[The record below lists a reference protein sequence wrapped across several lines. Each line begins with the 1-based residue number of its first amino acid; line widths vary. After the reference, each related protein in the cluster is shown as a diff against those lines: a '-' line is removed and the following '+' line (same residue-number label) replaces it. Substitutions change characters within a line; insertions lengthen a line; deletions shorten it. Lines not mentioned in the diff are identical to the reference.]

1 MQNKLSLCHAYT
13 RVHKFFT
20 PTRGVYYTTATHCM
34 TPRVAL
40 PNRILKLPIKISRP
54 PRDTHEN
61 SSRSARNNYTR
72 ECARQKPN
80 FRASTITII
89 PERCNTIQAALLSRN
104 FFSFTLQQPTTIPR
118 SLSLAFVS
126 SRSAR
131 GRVKSAISESLF
143 ARSLGTY
150 ENSPARFIL
159 NAGVRACTSI
169 PAACIKAAR
178 EV

>member
-1 MQNKLSLCHAYT
+1 MKRKKSIIQISSSNLTRKPACVQNKLSLSLSHAYT

-20 PTRGVYYTTATHCM
+20 PARGVYYTTATHCM

-40 PNRILKLPIKISRP
+40 PNRILKLPIKIFRP

-104 FFSFTLQQPTTIPR
+104 FFLSRCSSLLQFR
-118 SLSLAFVS
+118 ALCLSLLYP
-126 SRSAR
+126 RAR
-131 GRVKSAISESLF
+131 RG
-143 ARSLGTY
+143 G
-150 ENSPARFIL
+150 
-159 NAGVRACTSI
+159 G
-169 PAACIKAAR
+169 
-178 EV
+178 